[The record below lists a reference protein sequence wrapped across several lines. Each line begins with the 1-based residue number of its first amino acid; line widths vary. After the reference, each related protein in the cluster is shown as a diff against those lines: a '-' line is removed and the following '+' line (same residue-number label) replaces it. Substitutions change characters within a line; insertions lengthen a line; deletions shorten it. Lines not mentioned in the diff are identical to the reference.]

1 MEEWE
6 KQAWA
11 ACTASSRL
19 TAQSTLR
26 RPLPQSTLKSEA
38 YTAPRYIEVG
48 STYCVV
54 MAKSSKYIEVGSMH
68 YIVMINNSKYTVV
81 GSVYCGCGLVVN
93 SQLQ

>member
-1 MEEWE
+1 M
-6 KQAWA
+6 
-11 ACTASSRL
+11 
-19 TAQSTLR
+19 
-26 RPLPQSTLKSEA
+26 
-38 YTAPRYIEVG
+38 G